1 MGKRAIL
8 IVLDSVGIG
17 AAEDSCLY
25 GDQNCNTLRHIAE
38 DGGLD
43 VPTLQTLGLG
53 HLEDLPG
60 VAPVTRP
67 RGAYGKMVERSPGKD
82 TTTGHWELMGI
93 VLEQAFPTYPNGF
106 PPPLIQEFERRIGR
120 KTLGNVVASGT
131 EIIERLGQLHV
142 DTGFPIVY
150 TSADS
155 VFQVAAHEEVV
166 DLEELYR
173 ICEIARQMLQGEH
186 GVGRVIA
193 RPFIGLAGSFIRTP
207 HRHDFS
213 LEPAFNI
220 LDSIIAAGQTV
231 VGIGK
236 IKDIFAGRGISE
248 SHPTKNNEDGMAKI
262 LEVLDRDFSGLV
274 FVNLVDFDQLYG
286 HRNDVEG
293 YRAALQEFDRWLPQ
307 LLAVIGPD
315 ELLMITA
322 DHGCDPTTIGT
333 DHTREMVPLLV
344 WGPGVKAG
352 ADLGIRESF
361 ADAGQTIAEFL
372 QVPTDVKIGRTFWK
386 LINNSMPS

>member
-1 MGKRAIL
+1 MGRKAIL

-25 GDQNCNTLRHIAE
+25 GDAECNTLRHIAE
-38 DGGLD
+38 SGGLD
-43 VPTLQTLGLG
+43 LPNLQNLGLG
-53 HLEDLPG
+53 NLDKLPG
-60 VAPVTRP
+60 VEPVVQP
-67 RGAYGKMVERSPGKD
+67 LGAFGKMAEKSKGKD
-82 TTTGHWELMGI
+82 TTTGHWEMMGV
-93 VLEQAFPTYPNGF
+93 VLEQPFPTYPGGF
-106 PPPLIQEFERRIGR
+106 PPELIKEFEARIGR

-131 EIIERLGQLHV
+131 EIIQRLGQQHV
-142 DTGFPIVY
+142 ETGCPIVY

-166 DLEELYR
+166 GLEELYR

-193 RPFIGLAGSFIRTP
+193 RPFVGSGEEFIRTP

-213 LEPAFNI
+213 REPAVNI
-220 LDSIIAAGQTV
+220 LDDIIATGQKV

-236 IKDIFAGRGISE
+236 IKDIFAGRGVSE
-248 SHPTKNNEDGMAKI
+248 SYPTKNNGDGMAKI
-262 LEVLDRDFSGLV
+262 IEVMAQDFTGLV

-293 YRAALQEFDRWLPQ
+293 YRAALQEFDTWLPQ
-307 LLAVIGPD
+307 LLGVMGPED
-315 ELLMITA
+315 LLLITA

-344 WGPGVKAG
+344 WGPGIKAG
-352 ADLGIRESF
+352 VDLGIRESF

-372 QVPTDVKIGRTFWK
+372 QVIPHTKTGQSFWE
-386 LINNSMPS
+386 LIKA